1 MEHSP
6 FVFQQ
11 PLAPDQVHGRDA
23 ELAVIVREVTAGN
36 AVTVS
41 GPRRFGKT
49 SMLSAARARLAD
61 DGHPAVLADLYGTAS
76 VAELTIR
83 LERAWTRVLPRWRR
97 IADTAL
103 EATRLGLSL
112 GGAGISA
119 TFQRSPRT
127 DPLPALHAL
136 LALPEQL
143 GSPQRRAIVILDEFQ
158 AVADLPGVE
167 GLLRSHFQHHRD
179 YAGYVFAGSE
189 AHLLDRQ
196 FTDPDRPFFGQ
207 VLRVR
212 IGRMTRADLAAAV
225 SDGFARTERA
235 AGPALDALLALSDG
249 HPQRAMLLAHFLW
262 HETGEGAVADLETWA
277 VALDTARSHVQ
288 PEVEARFDRCTRNQ
302 QRLVRAL
309 ARGLSPFTV
318 SAQAALGLER
328 GSVSKTLASAVRDGL
343 VEQTAAPQRSPDAA
357 TYGLVDPLLGDW
369 LRGRF
374 P

>member
-11 PLAPDQVHGRDA
+11 PLAPAAVHGRDA
-23 ELAVIVREVTAGN
+23 ELLAIAREATAGN

-49 SMLSAARARLAD
+49 SLLLAARARLAD
-61 DGHPAVLADLYGTAS
+61 GGHPAVLADLYGTAS
-76 VAELTIR
+76 AAELAVR
-83 LERAWTRVLPRWRR
+83 LERAWSRVLPRWRR
-97 IADTAL
+97 IADAAL
-103 EATRLGLSL
+103 KATRLGLSL

-158 AVADLPGVE
+158 AVADLPGIE

-179 YAGYVFAGSE
+179 CAGYIFAGSE

-196 FTDPDRPFFGQ
+196 FSDPDRPFFGQ
-207 VLRVR
+207 TLRVR

-225 SDGFARTERA
+225 SDGFVRTERA
-235 AGPALDALLALSDG
+235 AGPALHALLALADG

-262 HETGEGAVADLETWA
+262 QETDEGGVADLETWA
-277 VALDTARSHVQ
+277 TALDTARSHVD

-302 QRLVRAL
+302 QRLIRAL
-309 ARGLSPFTV
+309 AAGLSPFTV
-318 SAQAALGLER
+318 GAQTALGLEA
-328 GSVSKTLASAVRDGL
+328 GSVSKTIATAVRDGI
-343 VEQTAAPQRSPDAA
+343 VEAVTAPRHPPDPA
-357 TYGLVDPLLGDW
+357 TYRLVDPLLGDW
-369 LRGRF
+369 LRHRF